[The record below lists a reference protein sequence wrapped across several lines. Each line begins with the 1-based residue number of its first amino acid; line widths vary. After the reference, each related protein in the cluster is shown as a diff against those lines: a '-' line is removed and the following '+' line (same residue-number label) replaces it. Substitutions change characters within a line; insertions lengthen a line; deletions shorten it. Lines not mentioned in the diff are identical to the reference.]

1 MNPSD
6 LAAAISNSLTQLD
19 TILASGNPP
28 FTSPQWQ
35 QLFALR
41 KHVDD
46 QQRTLLQ
53 QTIQSDDAAFQAA
66 AGNVKTATASLTAA
80 IAEQAAVGSII
91 NIVAQVASAV
101 DAVLNVV

>member
-6 LAAAISNSLTQLD
+6 LAASISNSLTQMD
-19 TILASGNPP
+19 TMLASGNPP

-41 KHVDD
+41 KHLDD

-53 QTIQSDDAAFQAA
+53 QTIQSNDAAFQQAA
-66 AGNVKTATASLTAA
+66 ANLKTATTNLTAA
-80 IAEQAAVGSII
+80 IAQQATVDSII
-91 NIVAQVASAV
+91 NIVSQVSAVV
-101 DAVLNVV
+101 DAVLKAL